1 MFKRTENFKEY
12 TTLYPV
18 ASILIALNIIIYLTR
33 FIPTYGDI
41 IFALGAQYNLAIAEG
56 QYWRVLTSMFLHA
69 DFMHVLM
76 NMFWLFLFGPELEL
90 LMGKLRFLT
99 IFLSAGLIGNI
110 ATFIIYDA
118 HYLSVGASGAIFGIM
133 GAYAALIY
141 YTRKMMPE
149 LRQLILPLILVS
161 VVMTFIQPNIN
172 AAAHLGGLAGG
183 FLLGL
188 IYLYPKRVNKWR
200 ARL

>member
-18 ASILIALNIIIYLTR
+18 VSTLLALNIIIYLTR
-33 FIPTYGDI
+33 FIPMLGDEVFRLGVHAN
-41 IFALGAQYNLAIAEG
+41 FALADGE
-56 QYWRVLTSMFLHA
+56 YWRLFTSMFLHA
-69 DFMHVLM
+69 DFLHLLM

-90 LMGKLRFLT
+90 LMGKLRFIT
-99 IFLSAGLIGNI
+99 IFLGAGLVGNL
-110 ATFIIYDA
+110 ASFFLYEPNF
-118 HYLSVGASGAIFGIM
+118 LSVGASGAIFGIM

-172 AAAHLGGLAGG
+172 IAAHLGGLAGG
-183 FLLGL
+183 FLIGL
-188 IYLYPKRVNKWR
+188 IYLHPKRVNRWR
-200 ARL
+200 TRL